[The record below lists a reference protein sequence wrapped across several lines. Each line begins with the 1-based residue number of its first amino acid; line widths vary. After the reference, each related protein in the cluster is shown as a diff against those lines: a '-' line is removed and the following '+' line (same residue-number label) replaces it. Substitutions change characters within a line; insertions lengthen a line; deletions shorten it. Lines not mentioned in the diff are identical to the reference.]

1 MGYDIYGN
9 NLRNGHCEVHPNVHE
24 EYPCSVCISEW
35 EKSAAEKRTQEPQ
48 YCDGNPAHCENSHYL
63 GQAQEHIKDLES
75 RVKELILQLAGKES
89 VIKELCAD
97 IAYYRKDRRDQ
108 MIQDQGLPTGDA

>member
-24 EYPCSVCISEW
+24 EYPCSVCI
-35 EKSAAEKRTQEPQ
+35 AEKRTQEPQ
-48 YCDGNPAHCENSHYL
+48 YCDGNPAHCENSHHL
-63 GQAQEHIKDLES
+63 GQAQEHIKELES

-89 VIKELCAD
+89 VIKELRAD

-108 MIQDQGLPTGDA
+108 MIQDQGSPPGDA